1 MYILDFFIVFFLK
14 KKAHKHPKCFAIAVL
29 AAWLAASSECHS
41 FLKLL
46 HEDFTRCH
54 ELLVI

>member
-1 MYILDFFIVFFLK
+1 MYILDFYYFFFFK
-14 KKAHKHPKCFAIAVL
+14 KKAHKHPKCFAIAML
-29 AAWLAASSECHS
+29 AARLTASSECHS